1 MSDNPIRRFGVRS
14 VYQHAINESEL
25 KFSYEERVILIRT
38 DSFESAISLAES
50 EAQDYIQDSKA
61 IVLDYFNAFEII
73 ADKIDSGAEVY
84 SLIRDSNLEPEKYL
98 DTFFETGNEYG
109 H

>member
-1 MSDNPIRRFGVRS
+1 MFLLASIYN
-14 VYQHAINESEL
+14 VYQN
-25 KFSYEERVILIRT
+25 
-38 DSFESAISLAES
+38 
-50 EAQDYIQDSKA
+50 
-61 IVLDYFNAFEII
+61 VLDYFNAFEII